1 MFKFQGTRRIPSTIF
16 LKGQIMTY
24 TYHNPTIIEF
34 GQNKI
39 ESITNYIPKNA
50 KVLFV
55 YGGGSIKKNGVYEQ
69 VIKVLEE
76 YEFLEFSG
84 VEPNPT
90 IETMNKAVKLVK
102 EENVSFVLAV
112 GGGSVI
118 DGCKYLVASALY
130 EGDGWD
136 FLDGTSE
143 PKKALPLGVVLT
155 LPATGSESNCGTVVS
170 RKATNEKR
178 FFFSP
183 LIFPTFSVL
192 DPSVMSSLDDRQ
204 LANGLVDAFVHT
216 CEQYITYP
224 NDSLL
229 HDGYSETILRGLVE
243 LARNWDKRD
252 TYNWH
257 ENLMLL
263 ANQALNGFI
272 GSGVPQDW
280 ATHMIGHE
288 LTAFYGLDH
297 GRSLAVVQ
305 PQLLRVMF
313 EDKKEKLLQMGK
325 NIFNIESAEQTIEK
339 IEELYNS
346 LGVSTNLNDYE
357 IDDKVISNV
366 TSALEK
372 HGMTAI
378 GERQNIGL
386 DKVEEIL
393 TLTMK

>member
-1 MFKFQGTRRIPSTIF
+1 
-16 LKGQIMTY
+16 MTY
-24 TYHNPTIIEF
+24 TYHNPTVIEF

-39 ESITNYIPKNA
+39 ESITNYIPKDS

-69 VIKVLEE
+69 VVKALNEHT
-76 YEFLEFSG
+76 FLEFSG
-84 VEPNPT
+84 IEPNPT
-90 IETMNKAVKLVK
+90 VETMNKAVKLVK
-102 EENVSFVLAV
+102 EEKIDFVLAV

-118 DGCKYLVASALY
+118 DGCKYLVAASLY
-130 EGDGWD
+130 DGDAWD
-136 FLDGTSE
+136 FLDGSAE
-143 PKKALPLGVVLT
+143 PKEALPLGAILT
-155 LPATGSESNCGTVVS
+155 LPATGSESNSGTVVS
-170 RKATNEKR
+170 RKETNEKR

-183 LIFPTFSVL
+183 FIFPKFAVL

-216 CEQYITYP
+216 CEQYITCP
-224 NDSLL
+224 NESLL
-229 HDGYSETILRGLVE
+229 HDGYSETILKGLVS
-243 LARNWDKRD
+243 LAKDWDKRD
-252 TYNWH
+252 TYNWQ

-272 GSGVPQDW
+272 GSGVAQDW

-313 EDKKEKLLQMGK
+313 EDKKEKLLQMGQ
-325 NIFNIESAEQTIEK
+325 NVFNINDAQETIVK
-339 IEELYNS
+339 IEELYHC
-346 LGVSTNLNDYE
+346 LGVSTNLSDYE
-357 IDDKVISNV
+357 IDDKVVSNV

-378 GERQNIGL
+378 GENQNITL
-386 DKVEEIL
+386 DKVKEIL
-393 TLTMK
+393 NLTIK